1 MLCFSVCML
10 VRLLGDYFWNENWLR
25 CDRVCCDVLSVDC
38 TGEWF
43 WGLLRSNFLVILGLT
58 GWLDFRVV
66 IGYWDSRSGSGMTI
80 VV

>member
-1 MLCFSVCML
+1 MQ
-10 VRLLGDYFWNENWLR
+10 VRLLGDYFGNKNWLR

-43 WGLLRSNFLVILGLT
+43 CGLFYGRFLLLSNFLVILRLT

-66 IGYWDSRSGSGMTI
+66 IGYWDS
-80 VV
+80 